1 MFLQLAAISLCFSII
16 IAVLTSALQI
26 VYSQQIEK
34 EGKDVTITAF
44 SKMVGYALKVCSVL
58 QMF

>member
-1 MFLQLAAISLCFSII
+1 
-16 IAVLTSALQI
+16 VLTSALQI